1 MSSEIGTTLSWVKQ
15 DQARSYAVVGFCLT
29 LRPFSV
35 LTPSMKTT
43 SSLRK
48 LLQPVLATLAI
59 TIVSGL
65 SVRPAQAGYI
75 VTLQEVG
82 SDVVATG
89 SGAIDLTGLTA
100 GGSGGKVSYM
110 DPSIG
115 SILTGPALPTV
126 TSIAEYGTI
135 SGPASFGTHS
145 GTENANSGSG
155 DLVGIVNDQFLDVPF
170 GYVSGSALSGSST
183 YDSATF
189 SSLGVTP
196 GTYVWTWG
204 TGEHADS
211 FTLIASLP
219 DSGSTFGL
227 LLVAL
232 GGLFGV
238 SRFRCVHLA

>member
-59 TIVSGL
+59 AIVSGL
-65 SVRPAQAGYI
+65 SVRPTQAGYI

-82 SDVVATG
+82 SNVVATG
-89 SGAIDLTGLTA
+89 SGAIDLTDLID
-100 GGSGGKVSYM
+100 GSGNKVSYM
-110 DPSIG
+110 DPFNG
-115 SILTGPALPTV
+115 SILTGPATL
-126 TSIAEYGTI
+126 TSIDEYR
-135 SGPASFGTHS
+135 SVHGPANFGTHP
-145 GTENANSGSG
+145 GTENADSGSG
-155 DLVGIVNDQFLDVPF
+155 DLVGIVNAFFLDVPS
-170 GYVSGSALSGSST
+170 GYMSGNPLSGSST

-189 SSLGVTP
+189 GTLGVTP

-211 FTLIASLP
+211 FTLIASVP
-219 DSGSTFGL
+219 DSGSTLGL
-227 LLVAL
+227 LLVSLLAL
-232 GGLFGV
+232 VGA
-238 SRFRCVHLA
+238 SRFRSPRQA